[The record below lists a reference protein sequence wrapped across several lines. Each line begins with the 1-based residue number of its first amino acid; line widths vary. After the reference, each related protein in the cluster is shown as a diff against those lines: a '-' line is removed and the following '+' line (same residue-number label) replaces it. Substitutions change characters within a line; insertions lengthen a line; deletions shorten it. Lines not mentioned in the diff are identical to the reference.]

1 MLRLG
6 AVTVGNRTAATLNRA
21 ASVLSFKLVARPH
34 ARRRWACWTG
44 AVCAALIGASTSAG
58 AARAASD
65 GTDADAVGTACRGA
79 ETQALEAPSGAVRAL
94 RCVVNQ
100 VRRDR
105 ALPIL
110 RRRWRLDEAASRHV
124 EDMVA
129 REYFSHTSPGG
140 ATIVD
145 RVRRSGYL
153 EPGRAWRLGETL
165 AWGTGSRSTPAAVVR
180 AWLHS
185 PRHGALLL
193 DARFRDVGIGVAGG
207 VPVELDGPAPGATF
221 GLVLGV
227 LGR

>member
-1 MLRLG
+1 MVSLG
-6 AVTVGNRTAATLNRA
+6 AVTVGNRTAATLNGA

-34 ARRRWACWTG
+34 ARRRWGCWTG
-44 AVCAALIGASTSAG
+44 AVCAVLIGVSTSAG

-65 GTDADAVGTACRGA
+65 GTDADVVGSACRGA
-79 ETQALEAPSGAVRAL
+79 ETQALEAPSDAVRAL

-124 EDMVA
+124 ADMVE
-129 REYFSHTSPGG
+129 RGYFSHTSPDG

-153 EPGRAWRLGETL
+153 EPERAWRLGETL
-165 AWGTGSRSTPAAVVR
+165 AWGTGSLSTPTAVVR

-185 PRHGALLL
+185 PPHRALLL
-193 DARFRDVGIGVAGG
+193 SPRFRDVGVGVAAG
-207 VPVELDGPAPGATF
+207 VPVDPLAPGATL
-221 GLVLGV
+221 GLALGA
-227 LGR
+227 LRR